1 VNPYVNSFLSGARIY
16 PTRGQI
22 VVRDNSV
29 DSEYSGLW
37 AEADHKFNHDF
48 LFRASYTL
56 GRAMDDGS
64 EIFTT
69 VNESSYPISRVGQ
82 PRGSMDWG
90 PSAYDH
96 RQRMVLSYIWQPRVW
111 HTEGAMKLVG
121 NIVNRWS
128 IAGITQFQSGTP
140 HNVELGY
147 DINGDGISNDRPM
160 LGNPKAPLNT
170 YAFDDSWYYGAS
182 NGTLCSGPSLWY
194 TNDNCHV
201 VSANDVHWI
210 VPAYGTEPTY
220 KTIGRNALYGPGYSQ
235 WDLNLQRS
243 FKITERV
250 QFDFR
255 GELINAFNHGSV
267 DTNNYLM
274 NSTLVNGINEDQW
287 NAIGPD
293 YFMDPTSNVNGYRHA
308 RLYAR
313 IRF

>member
-1 VNPYVNSFLSGARIY
+1 
-16 PTRGQI
+16 
-22 VVRDNSV
+22 
-29 DSEYSGLW
+29 
-37 AEADHKFNHDF
+37 
-48 LFRASYTL
+48 
-56 GRAMDDGS
+56 
-64 EIFTT
+64 
-69 VNESSYPISRVGQ
+69 
-82 PRGSMDWG
+82 
-90 PSAYDH
+90 
-96 RQRMVLSYIWQPRVW
+96 VLSYIWQPRVW
-111 HTEGAMKLVG
+111 HTEGAMKIVG
-121 NIVNRWS
+121 NIVNRWA
-128 IAGITQFQSGTP
+128 IAGITQFQSGTT

-170 YAFDDSWYYGAS
+170 YAFDDSWFYGVS
-182 NGTLCSGPSLWY
+182 QGTLCSGPSYWY
-194 TNDNCHV
+194 TSDDCHV
-201 VSANDVHWI
+201 VSPDSVHWI
-210 VPAYGTEPTY
+210 VPAYGSEPTS
-220 KTIGRNALYGPGYSQ
+220 KTIGRNSMYGPGYQQ

-250 QFDFR
+250 SFDFR